1 MNKKK
6 VFALRLNPEV
16 LEALERWASDEFR
29 SVNGQI
35 EWLIARALHDAGR
48 SKALPDA
55 SSSGSKTDKE

>member
-35 EWLIARALHDAGR
+35 EWLITRALHDAGR

-55 SSSGSKTDKE
+55 SSSGSKPDKE